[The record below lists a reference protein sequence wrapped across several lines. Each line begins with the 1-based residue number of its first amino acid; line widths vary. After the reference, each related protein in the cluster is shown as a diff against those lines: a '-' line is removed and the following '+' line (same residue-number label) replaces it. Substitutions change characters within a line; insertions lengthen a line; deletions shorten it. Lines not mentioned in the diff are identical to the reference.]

1 MKDESNVKIEKS
13 LNEINSLKQK
23 DDAIRGLIASSFL
36 LDVEI
41 QNFPIV
47 SKVLGK
53 LDEYISQVRKMT
65 KLERIEA
72 SMKSFVQLQN
82 LPKKQQQLISTG
94 LTTLAF
100 SNGISQDQI
109 ANQLSGPDPSV
120 GPAEPV
126 W

>member
-23 DDAIRGLIASSFL
+23 DDAIRGLIASTFL
-36 LDVEI
+36 LDVDI

-47 SKVLGK
+47 SKILGK

-65 KLERIEA
+65 KLERIET

-94 LTTLAF
+94 LITLAF

-109 ANQLSGPDPSV
+109 ANKLSAPDPSV

-126 W
+126 R